1 MAPPSVRFS
10 AAEDE
15 QLIELVAGYSVLWNM
30 MEVEFKN
37 TLKKDLI
44 WKEIGNMVNK
54 SGNLFYE

>member
-15 QLIELVAGYSVLWNM
+15 QLIEMVAGHPVLWNM